1 MRRIISW
8 NMKLVFLIGS
18 GLFLLVVLLPGPVAG
33 QEVKRGTGLDS
44 GNYRLDETEIRG
56 ELKDILGTMR
66 LRESEIV
73 GSLERPRLS
82 YSLPWKDAE
91 LSLVPDEGP
100 ELDLLG
106 DSYPFID
113 PNRFENEVFT
123 PEPGTF

>member
-18 GLFLLVVLLPGPVAG
+18 GLFLLVVLLPGPVVG

-73 GSLERPRLS
+73 GSLELGLSGVSRARSCRL
-82 YSLPWKDAE
+82 LR
-91 LSLVPDEGP
+91 L
-100 ELDLLG
+100 
-106 DSYPFID
+106 
-113 PNRFENEVFT
+113 R
-123 PEPGTF
+123 